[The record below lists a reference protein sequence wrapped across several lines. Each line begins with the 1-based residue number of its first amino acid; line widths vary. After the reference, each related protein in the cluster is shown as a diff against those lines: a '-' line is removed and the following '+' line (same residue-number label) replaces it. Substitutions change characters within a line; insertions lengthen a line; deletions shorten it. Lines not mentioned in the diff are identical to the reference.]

1 MAKLEEAI
9 LAKDKEMKERDEKV
23 KQALKN
29 EVSVANL
36 SSILFKKYM
45 NYIQS

>member
-9 LAKDKEMKERDEKV
+9 LGKDKEMKERDEKI
-23 KQALKN
+23 KQALNN
-29 EVSVANL
+29 EIPVAKL

-45 NYIQS
+45 NFIQS